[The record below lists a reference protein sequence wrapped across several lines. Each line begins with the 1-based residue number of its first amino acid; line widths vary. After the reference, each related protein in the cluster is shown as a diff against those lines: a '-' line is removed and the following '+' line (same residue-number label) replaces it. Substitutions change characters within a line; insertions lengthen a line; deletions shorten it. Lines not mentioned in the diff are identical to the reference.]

1 MAFFLLLFNFSFD
14 ICYVYVIWLFASF
27 LFSIKYWI
35 FHGWEVIWKKRNFS
49 NFSRFFHIYKGSLLS
64 QFLCYKS
71 KNCYLHVNFSFEQVL
86 FFMFIKNV
94 NSFADIHNNSIFH
107 GGHLGFFKTLKGENF
122 TPALGWLVR
131 PHTIIIWREKK
142 FIRDAEVNPIG
153 RQTNIK
159 LNYTT

>member
-1 MAFFLLLFNFSFD
+1 MRLFCSLLSIEFFTVEKLF
-14 ICYVYVIWLFASF
+14 
-27 LFSIKYWI
+27 
-35 FHGWEVIWKKRNFS
+35 EKKRNFS

-94 NSFADIHNNSIFH
+94 NSFADIHSNSIFH

-131 PHTIIIWREKK
+131 PHTIIIWREKN

-153 RQTNIK
+153 RQTKGINTI
-159 LNYTT
+159 LFICWSPLYHN